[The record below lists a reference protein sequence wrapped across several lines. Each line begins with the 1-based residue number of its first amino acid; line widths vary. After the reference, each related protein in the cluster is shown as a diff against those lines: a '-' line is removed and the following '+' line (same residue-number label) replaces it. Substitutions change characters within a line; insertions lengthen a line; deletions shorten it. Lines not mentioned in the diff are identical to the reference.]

1 MSFPSRSTPRL
12 FFLLLALPFLAAPLH
27 SQDEWKIRDTWGK
40 PQEVMDVLGIKAGSA
55 VADVGAGEGY
65 FTFRLAARV
74 GPTGKVYA
82 EDILDDR
89 LDKIRTRATTQKL
102 AQIETILGATDDP
115 RLPAEQLD
123 VVLVVNAY
131 HEMREYDAML
141 RGMFRA
147 LKPGGLLGIIDAP
160 AKTGEPR
167 ENYYDRHRIPEQLVR
182 EDTARNGFRFL
193 RQRPAF
199 TPPDS
204 DRTYFFLIF
213 QRPAAPASN

>member
-1 MSFPSRSTPRL
+1 MSFPSPSTSRL
-12 FFLLLALPFLAAPLH
+12 LFLLLALRFLAAPLP
-27 SQDEWKIRDTWGK
+27 SQDEWKIRDTWEK
-40 PQEVMDVLGIKAGSA
+40 PQEVMDVLGIKSGSV

-89 LDKIRTRATTQKL
+89 LDKIRARAGKQKL
-102 AQIETILGATDDP
+102 TQIETILGATDDP

-131 HEMREYDAML
+131 HEMRDYDAML
-141 RGMFRA
+141 RGVFRA

-160 AKTGEPR
+160 AKPGEPR
-167 ENYYDRHRIPEQLVR
+167 ENYYDRHRIPEQAVR
-182 EDTARNGFRFL
+182 EDTSRNGFGFL
-193 RQRPAF
+193 RQRPTL

-204 DRTYFFLIF
+204 DRNYFFLVF
-213 QRPAAPASN
+213 QKPASN